1 MKKRRLRVVTIAAI
15 LAALFGSGG
24 GTAWGQ
30 TVPDCNN
37 DFGAGESATLSSS
50 TIAMGSIGRI
60 TLGTAQNLVLYA
72 TNKASAGYIDTKYS
86 PCYASAGH
94 SPIYPTWTLPN
105 GCGVIPGAHVV
116 PGSSSGNL
124 AIQQYEYRR
133 AGGSE
138 THIQFTGGN
147 LIEIEH
153 FNFTPIPW
161 YYRQTTFTYG
171 PCYDS
176 CTDGGTPPQGTT
188 ATGECAS
195 VHSQTGPHLGGYEDG
210 HITVHA
216 GTRISLTGK
225 GSTPIGIRNTAGNT
239 VYPHTSVSSGG
250 DATASKL
257 DLPINANPYTL
268 QVKKLFD
275 ATSFNNG
282 GNITGL
288 STLAN
293 QAVLGLWTGVN
304 ENSQTSADGGTYL
317 IGDATQFQDKLTLNS
332 GTNGGTLA
340 NYYYHT
346 NTEQRPGGW
355 SNESITTTDAVPHDV
370 NISGTSGGTHITFNL
385 NGTGDMTIENTQCAA
400 LNFNGK
406 FAPTIGGDGALR
418 INPTT
423 WNLVSPMRLTHLT
436 VFSPTNLPNPMSAST
451 RGFTH
456 FTEDVDLNF
465 TTKTGFLLL
474 EGGKITFDKKYTY
487 NRGAVGTEG

>member
-1 MKKRRLRVVTIAAI
+1 MKKRRLRLVTIAAL

-24 GTAWGQ
+24 GIAWGQ

-72 TNKASAGYIDTKYS
+72 TNKASAGRIVCS
-86 PCYASAGH
+86 NNNCYVCAGTAT
-94 SPIYPTWTLPN
+94 IYPTWTLPN
-105 GCGVIPGAHVV
+105 VCGVIPGAHVV

-138 THIQFTGGN
+138 THIQFTGSN

-171 PCYDS
+171 PCNNSCQYNWSPNQYD
-176 CTDGGTPPQGTT
+176 QV
-188 ATGECAS
+188 TGECAS
-195 VHSQTGPHLGGYEDG
+195 VLSQDGPHLGGYEDG

-239 VYPHTSVSSGG
+239 VYPHTTASSGG

-257 DLPINANPYTL
+257 TLPTLANPYTL
-268 QVKKLFD
+268 QVKQLFD
-275 ATSFNNG
+275 ANSFNAS
-282 GNITGL
+282 GNIDGIPNM
-288 STLAN
+288 AQ
-293 QAVLGLWTGVN
+293 QAVLGLWTGINNPAITDAGV
-304 ENSQTSADGGTYL
+304 GGTFL
-317 IGDATQFQDKLTLNS
+317 IGNATGNQDKLTLNS

-340 NYYYHT
+340 NL
-346 NTEQRPGGW
+346 R
-355 SNESITTTDAVPHDV
+355 VR
-370 NISGTSGGTHITFNL
+370 IS
-385 NGTGDMTIENTQCAA
+385 
-400 LNFNGK
+400 
-406 FAPTIGGDGALR
+406 P
-418 INPTT
+418 
-423 WNLVSPMRLTHLT
+423 
-436 VFSPTNLPNPMSAST
+436 ST
-451 RGFTH
+451 
-456 FTEDVDLNF
+456 
-465 TTKTGFLLL
+465 
-474 EGGKITFDKKYTY
+474 
-487 NRGAVGTEG
+487 